1 MSSLDFT
8 FSIIRFSGA
17 WCNDLDNFTYDLPN
31 YTSNHQKRSDCKCGG
46 VSTYIYNSL
55 HVKTRP
61 DLSTNCG
68 DIESLISKKTRN
80 ITVSVLYRPPNGH
93 FEHFENFLTIFFLNT
108 KNSNKN
114 VYIAGDFNLNLF
126 DHSLNKKVQIYLNLI
141 YQNSFIPTVNKPMRV
156 TMKTSTIID
165 HVPTIPMS
173 LGPSFL
179 ASYTVKI
186 S

>member
-1 MSSLDFT
+1 MFILQEI
-8 FSIIRFSGA
+8 SI
-17 WCNDLDNFTYDLPN
+17 LTY
-31 YTSNHQKRSDCKCGG
+31 
-46 VSTYIYNSL
+46 
-55 HVKTRP
+55 
-61 DLSTNCG
+61 
-68 DIESLISKKTRN
+68 LI
-80 ITVSVLYRPPNGH
+80 
-93 FEHFENFLTIFFLNT
+93 
-108 KNSNKN
+108 
-114 VYIAGDFNLNLF
+114 IA
-126 DHSLNKKVQIYLNLI
+126 SIKKVQIYLNLI